1 MEGGARCL
9 LESWVKVADTDM
21 LVVSMFTFKFCQT
34 GDCALVSDS
43 YDVMINSSV

>member
-21 LVVSMFTFKFCQT
+21 LVVSMFTFKV
-34 GDCALVSDS
+34 LSDG
-43 YDVMINSSV
+43 